1 MVEEL
6 EERVE
11 GLMARV
17 TERLETELDRTR
29 AEKRALRRF
38 AEDVHTL
45 DFGTPTHAPD
55 GQAVGTAGT
64 GGPAVRTVTAEKTGA
79 IEKIRRA
86 YESTVMAVPHYAEEY
101 DDTYRKSLESEFSPE
116 IALLLT
122 RNRTVQ
128 RKQRTVLLEAVDRS
142 VRQREAFI
150 ETLEGERES
159 VRRHATDVRQIAG
172 ELSSLAEI
180 TGVAKTFGDYD
191 GIRSRL
197 LQLETTIDEI
207 ARSRQETVFD
217 RRRDLSLP
225 VEGPDLQTYLYSELA
240 HSYPILGTT
249 VDLEE
254 GRVQLQTQAERG
266 LTVTN

>member
-6 EERVE
+6 EERVD
-11 GLMARV
+11 GLITR
-17 TERLETELDRTR
+17 TGERLETELDRTR

-38 AEDVHTL
+38 AETVRTL
-45 DFGTPTHAPD
+45 ELGNPTIASDGHA
-55 GQAVGTAGT
+55 VRTAGS
-64 GGPAVRTVTAEKTGA
+64 GGHAVRTVTAEKTGV

-101 DDTYRKSLESEFSPE
+101 GDTYRESLEEEFSPE

-122 RNRTVQ
+122 RNQTVERRQ
-128 RKQRTVLLEAVDRS
+128 QTILLEAVARS
-142 VRQREAFI
+142 VRPRAEYI
-150 ETLEGERES
+150 ETLERERDS
-159 VRRHATDVRQIAG
+159 VHRHGTDVRQIAS

-180 TGVAKTFGDYD
+180 IAAAKTFGDYD

-197 LQLETTIDEI
+197 LRLGTSIDEI
-207 ARSRQETVFD
+207 ARTRQETVFD

-225 VEGPDLQTYLYSELA
+225 AEGPDLPRYLYSDLA
-240 HSYPILGTT
+240 YTYPILGTT

-254 GRVQLQTQAERG
+254 RRSTLQARAERG
-266 LTVTN
+266 LAETN